1 MLRRPLKK
9 QERLQAANNVLRSI
23 AAIDRRIEMLEKQI
37 RRASLSGCPAEMRAQ
52 SYDGVPGGGGYR
64 SDTMEIAR
72 QILALKQQL
81 TEETQRRRAITD
93 AIFALDAYSAELL
106 ERRYIRGEQT
116 DEIAAALTDFD
127 EKRLPFKIV
136 VDRACFAVCTASFR
150 KGCNARLYR
159 ASVSQTFGDLPYR
172 QILDAPRLRKPVF
185 DFSDFSSYLRFASF
199 CFVAPG
205 KLPAAR
211 FPYVRTSFA
220 FVPCIRKPPYC

>member
-1 MLRRPLKK
+1 MKVQVK
-9 QERLQAANNVLRSI
+9 QERFQAANNVLRSI

-127 EKRLPFKIV
+127 SRKFYRHLRDAV
-136 VDRACFAVCTASFR
+136 SSFAVQYYGGAAVE
-150 KGCNARLYR
+150 G
-159 ASVSQTFGDLPYR
+159 VQGDL
-172 QILDAPRLRKPVF
+172 
-185 DFSDFSSYLRFASF
+185 
-199 CFVAPG
+199 
-205 KLPAAR
+205 
-211 FPYVRTSFA
+211 
-220 FVPCIRKPPYC
+220 